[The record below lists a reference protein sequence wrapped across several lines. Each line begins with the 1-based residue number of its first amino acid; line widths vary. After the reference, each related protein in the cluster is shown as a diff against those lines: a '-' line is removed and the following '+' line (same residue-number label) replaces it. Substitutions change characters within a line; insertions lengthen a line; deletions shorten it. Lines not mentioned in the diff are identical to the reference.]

1 MAVVPVLCAME
12 ALFGARSTA
21 RIMHVLSVIEIELP
35 LLPPLG
41 HTAVGLRVAAGRGS
55 DADACVVLEALAV
68 PGSAILTGD
77 VEDIR
82 ALLVAAG
89 AAGTVPVLGI

>member
-1 MAVVPVLCAME
+1 
-12 ALFGARSTA
+12 
-21 RIMHVLSVIEIELP
+21 MHLLSEVEVELP
-35 LLPPLG
+35 LLPAAG

-77 VEDIR
+77 VEDIA
-82 ALLVAAG
+82 ALLAAAG
-89 AAGTVPVLGI
+89 ATGTVPVLRV